1 MKQDLTLTNH
11 VRRVNKTFLIILWL
25 ITITYFAVSLFKI
38 TSEDTFSLIVMSLGL
53 AVATVLFL
61 LKRLPNVTGF
71 ILSYTFLL
79 YNLLILFVRTPAH
92 EVAGLYALI
101 VGACL
106 VVLYFNK
113 KILLVYGIILNAST
127 IGFEIAFRTYA
138 PKGFVTALITIDVCI
153 IALFFVTKWGSNLI
167 LSVSKKENETA
178 DVLKKLENTMS
189 VIKDNTKR
197 LNSDITEC
205 NSNLETINVGSNG
218 ITETMQEV
226 TRGVVGQAES
236 ISKISDMIGDADNKT
251 AELANYTDK
260 MSQVSNDS
268 GSVITEGSSN
278 IKEMDNQMSIINN
291 AMIKSTS
298 TVTELEKSMEQVNN
312 FLNGITQIAEQTNL
326 LALNAAIEAARA
338 GEQGKGFAVV
348 AEEVR
353 TLAEQSSET
362 VGMITNIIN
371 DITSRID
378 AVTAEVQNGS
388 KAVQSGELIVDK
400 VIKSFSNI
408 QESFNDIDKYVDN
421 ELELVEG
428 VSTLF
433 KNIRSESESIA
444 SIAEEHSASTEEM
457 LATISEQDN
466 SIKSISK
473 VMKHIEESS
482 KNLDNITEGQN

>member
-1 MKQDLTLTNH
+1 MKQNTILSDH
-11 VRRVNKTFLIILWL
+11 VRRVNKVYLIFLWL
-25 ITITYFAVSLFKI
+25 ITIAYFTVSLLKI
-38 TSEDTFSLIVMSLGL
+38 NSGDIFSLIVLALGL
-53 AVATVLFL
+53 AAATVLFF
-61 LKRLPNVTGF
+61 LKKLPNVTGF

-79 YNLLILFVRTPAH
+79 YNILILFVRTPVH

-106 VVLYFNK
+106 VVLFFNK
-113 KILLVYGIILNAST
+113 KILTFYGIILDVAT
-127 IGFEIAFRTYA
+127 VGFEIVFRTYEL
-138 PKGFVTALITIDVCI
+138 KGFATAMITINVCL

-167 LSVSKKENETA
+167 FSVSKKENETS
-178 DVLKKLENTMS
+178 DVLEKLESTMYM
-189 VIKDNTKR
+189 IKDNTKR
-197 LNSDITEC
+197 LNSDITDC
-205 NSNLETINVGSNG
+205 NSNLENLNAASNG
-218 ITETMQEV
+218 ITDTMQEV
-226 TRGVVGQAES
+226 TRGVVEQAES
-236 ISKISDMIGDADNKT
+236 ISKISDMIGDATNKT
-251 AELANYTDK
+251 TELANYTDK
-260 MSQVSNDS
+260 MSDVSRNS
-268 GSVITEGSSN
+268 GNVVAEGSSN

-291 AMIKSTS
+291 AMTKSTT
-298 TVTELEKSMEQVNN
+298 TVMELEKSMEQVNT
-312 FLNGITQIAEQTNL
+312 FLSGITQIAEQTNL

-378 AVTAEVQNGS
+378 AVIAEVQNGS
-388 KAVQSGELIVDK
+388 TAVQSGELIVDK
-400 VIKSFSNI
+400 VNKSFGNI
-408 QESFNDIDKYVDN
+408 QESFNDIDKYIAN

-428 VSTLF
+428 ASSLF

-457 LATISEQDN
+457 LATIAEQDN

-473 VMKHIEESS
+473 LMKHIEESS
-482 KNLDNITEGQN
+482 KNLDNITEA